1 MPFGDCI
8 CCGWLQAIKG
18 TSMKMPDD
26 KRPDEKTIPAEE
38 TNTAAAMTSRRQAIG
53 VMGTTAAA
61 AGMASAGLPALGASA
76 QAAAETPLRVPLP
89 PPVLVPRGD
98 LVNVLEYEPQAR
110 LVLGPAKV
118 APILGSDRTITDRI
132 TLRPRMNI
140 PTRDLD
146 LTSTLFG
153 DQHFTPII
161 VAPVADQKRFHPDGE
176 VAMAQGASAAKAA
189 MVVSSDASLP
199 LATIAQAATTPLW
212 LQVYAKSPKVKDVL
226 AEAHAANARAVVVT
240 VNAGTSAA
248 RPAQPADAPI
258 DWAAVD
264 AVVKDT
270 SLPVIVKG
278 ITRPQDA
285 RQAVA
290 HGAKGVVVSNYRGG
304 NAAALK
310 GTLLLVAPVVQAVG
324 DQIPVLVD
332 GSFRRGTDIL
342 KALGFG
348 AKAVL
353 IGRPVMWGLA
363 AYGADG
369 VQGVVEMLQT
379 ELARY
384 MCMCGRPSLA
394 AVDPSLL
401 RVHAALA
408 TGRNTHG

>member
-1 MPFGDCI
+1 MTD
-8 CCGWLQAIKG
+8 
-18 TSMKMPDD
+18 
-26 KRPDEKTIPAEE
+26 R
-38 TNTAAAMTSRRQAIG
+38 TAKTSRREAVG
-53 VMGTTAAA
+53 VMGTTVAASMAAA
-61 AGMASAGLPALGASA
+61 TMPALGATTP
-76 QAAAETPLRVPLP
+76 AAAALHVPVP

-98 LVNVLEYEPQAR
+98 LVNVLEYEDQAR

-153 DQHFTPII
+153 DEHFTPII
-161 VAPVADQKRFHPDGE
+161 VGPMADQKRFHPEGE
-176 VAMAQGASAAKAA
+176 AATARGASAAKAA
-189 MVVSSDASLP
+189 MVVSSDSSLP
-199 LATIAQAATTPLW
+199 LATIAQATTSPLW
-212 LQVYAKSPKVKDVL
+212 LQVYANSPKVKDVL
-226 AEAHAANARAVVVT
+226 AQAAKARAVIVT
-240 VNAGTSAA
+240 VNAGTSAGGA
-248 RPAQPADAPI
+248 TASAKI

-264 AVVKDT
+264 AVVKGT

-278 ITRPQDA
+278 ITSPQDA
-285 RQAVA
+285 KEAVA

-304 NAAALK
+304 NAAQLK

-324 DQIPVLVD
+324 GQVPVLVD
-332 GSFRRGTDIL
+332 GSFRRGTDIV
-342 KALGFG
+342 KALGLG
-348 AKAVL
+348 AKGVL

-394 AVDPSLL
+394 AVNSSLV
-401 RVHAALA
+401 RVHAALPA
-408 TGRNTHG
+408 AKNTHG